1 MTISD
6 PTLPGVPVTGDR
18 PDNAVMSPPGP
29 PPGTQPAGVR
39 RGPGVR
45 RPSMARA
52 TGVMAAGTL
61 LSRVTGFGQ
70 TLALA
75 YALGQTALTDSYN
88 VANTTPNIIYELIL
102 GGVLSATLVPVF
114 VSLLSKSEAGE
125 ASAEEEREA
134 WREVSAV
141 ATIVLVVSVTAATLF
156 ALAAPYIIRLYL
168 SPETTRDQQ
177 ILATTLLRFFA
188 AQIVF
193 YGIVSITTAVLQA
206 RRRFGPPM
214 FAPVANNVIVIAVF
228 LALPHVARSI
238 EVGAFRRQWSAV
250 LLLGI
255 GTTAGIFAMAVAQA
269 AFLPSVGFHLRLV
282 WDPHSPTVHRV
293 LRLSGWTLGFVAA
306 NQVALWVVFRLATR
320 HAGDQSAYV
329 NAMLFFLL
337 PHGVYAVSVMS
348 ALQPEMAERWHAG
361 DVVGFAR
368 RVGAGLTSV
377 ASIIVPAAIGLALLA
392 RPIVAVVLRHGH
404 LGSAGAETTA
414 GTLTALAVGLPGF
427 SIYLLLMRS
436 YQAMQDTRS
445 IFMLYLLENGVN
457 IVAALVLYP
466 RFGVQGLGAAYALAY
481 SAATVVA
488 LIDLRRR
495 TAQLVGEGL
504 LEFAGR
510 LLVAVVALAVGVA
523 FAVRILPG
531 NGFVQQA
538 VQVAAGVAVGA
549 VVYLVEA
556 VVLRL
561 DDVVLPVRT
570 AILALR
576 RRRARHPADSM

>member
-1 MTISD
+1 MTVTD
-6 PTLPGVPVTGDR
+6 PPLPGLPTTGDGPEWAAVPPVTALG
-18 PDNAVMSPPGP
+18 AQS
-29 PPGTQPAGVR
+29 AGV
-39 RGPGVR
+39 GPRSTVR
-45 RPSMARA
+45 RPTLARA

-75 YALGQTALTDSYN
+75 YALGQTALTDAYN

-114 VSLLSKSEAGE
+114 VSLLSKSQAGE
-125 ASAEEEREA
+125 ASADEERDA

-141 ATIVLVVSVTAATLF
+141 ATIVLVVSLTAATLF

-168 SPETTRDQQ
+168 AAQTTPDQQ

-214 FAPVANNVIVIAVF
+214 FAPVANNLIVIAVF
-228 LALPHVARSI
+228 LMLPHVAHSI
-238 EVGAFRRQWSAV
+238 EVGAFRHQWPAV

-255 GTTAGIFAMAVAQA
+255 GTTAGIAAMAVVQA
-269 AFLPSVGFHLRLV
+269 AFLPSAGFHLRWV

-306 NQVALWVVFRLATR
+306 NQMALWVVFRLATR

-348 ALQPEMAERWHAG
+348 ALQPEMAERWHDG
-361 DVVGFAR
+361 NVVGFAR
-368 RVGAGLTSV
+368 QVGRGLTSV
-377 ASIIVPAAIGLALLA
+377 ASIIVPAAAGLALLA
-392 RPIVAVVLRHGH
+392 APIVGVVLRHGR
-404 LGSAGAETTA
+404 LGPAGAHTTA

-427 SIYLLLMRS
+427 SVYLLLVRV
-436 YQAMQDTRS
+436 YQAMQDTRT

-457 IVAALVLYP
+457 IVAALALYP
-466 RFGVQGLGAAYALAY
+466 TFGVQGLGAAYALAY
-481 SAATVVA
+481 SVAAVVA

-495 TAQLVGEGL
+495 TGQLIGEGL
-504 LEFAGR
+504 LGFVGR
-510 LLVAVVALAVGVA
+510 LLIGVVALTVGVA

-531 NGFVQQA
+531 NSFVDQM
-538 VQVAAGVAVGA
+538 VQVVVGVAVGA
-549 VVYLVEA
+549 VTYLTEA

-570 AILALR
+570 IILAVRHR
-576 RRRARHPADSM
+576 RTGHRADSM